1 MHKFNMSFV
10 FSFLYSWNRRL
21 GSEQALQLNG
31 WNLRALQNETHVRT
45 SILNT
50 ASSVGSW
57 APPHSTSRA
66 WRVPEWACV
75 LPYSFD
81 GWRCSEGSGDIRRHP
96 DFKGSIYATTLLVGS
111 SYSAFQLFCPP
122 PFLPCAFKSTFWSI
136 PSLSPSLFCPIA
148 DKVPGP
154 TTKLT
159 PPPLG
164 NVNIIARRERE
175 REGIIAYEHSVP
187 SISSNMRALQ

>member
-122 PFLPCAFKSTFWSI
+122 P
-136 PSLSPSLFCPIA
+136 PSSRVLLSQHFGQSLVSAPHYFVLSPIKCR
-148 DKVPGP
+148 GP
-154 TTKLT
+154 R
-159 PPPLG
+159 P
-164 NVNIIARRERE
+164 N
-175 REGIIAYEHSVP
+175 
-187 SISSNMRALQ
+187 